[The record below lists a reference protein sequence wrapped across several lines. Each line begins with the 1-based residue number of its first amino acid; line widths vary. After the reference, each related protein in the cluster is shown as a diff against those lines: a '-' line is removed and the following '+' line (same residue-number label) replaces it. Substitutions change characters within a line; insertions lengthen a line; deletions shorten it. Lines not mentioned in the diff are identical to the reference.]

1 MAPAGHRKI
10 LARIFKG
17 ATSRPPSGFWTPP
30 SCRRSTQRPGLQGP
44 RGLIPPDPPT
54 PAPARQGRWGHAP
67 LGDLAGA
74 WGPSVPL
81 FLASGPGW
89 QPTLPLPQTQGKT
102 LFAARIQ
109 TSLSCFL
116 PGPIPGPPSL
126 GQAPSAPGATFSS
139 RSYDSGH
146 HSQATGLP
154 SQPGNGG
161 HMGSCTAAPHT
172 VDPRAGDRRFGNK

>member
-1 MAPAGHRKI
+1 MAPAGAQKD
-10 LARIFKG
+10 LGKN
-17 ATSRPPSGFWTPP
+17 
-30 SCRRSTQRPGLQGP
+30 LQGRHLQGSFWILDASLLQEIHPEARASRTP
-44 RGLIPPDPPT
+44 RADPPDPPT

-67 LGDLAGA
+67 PGDLAGA
-74 WGPSVPL
+74 WGPSVPV

-102 LFAARIQ
+102 LLSARIQ

-126 GQAPSAPGATFSS
+126 GQASSAPGATFSS
-139 RSYDSGH
+139 RSYDSSH